1 MEKVSRQKVEA
12 AWPLAVSTDTCCRLL
27 KLALGDN
34 WRNLE
39 SDPAGAPGTE
49 EPQQEGDAAEEAVGQ
64 QEAETAEQEASGS
77 AGGV

>member
-1 MEKVSRQKVEA
+1 M
-12 AWPLAVSTDTCCRLL
+12 